1 MLRRSEAWRLAQSRE
16 RSIHSSKPAGVVANE
31 MAIEDCSHVSLP
43 MQRKVTGDGAVPP
56 PARQVVESLLLQSGR
71 ICEDIYFENVTPVAQ
86 RRHARP
92 PRFHRELDALGG
104 ERAPRVGGFERHLVV
119 GERA

>member
-43 MQRKVTGDGAVPP
+43 MQRKVTGDGAI
-56 PARQVVESLLLQSGR
+56 ASTSEVVKSLFSHSRR
-71 ICEDIYFENVTPVAQ
+71 IAEDI
-86 RRHARP
+86 H
-92 PRFHRELDALGG
+92 
-104 ERAPRVGGFERHLVV
+104 
-119 GERA
+119 